1 MEPTLTAWTLSTI
14 LALAPATSKG
24 ETADQ
29 YRERLAGIAED
40 ITAVV
45 EQSAPLP
52 GLTGEQTLA
61 LVLATAHQESAGFS
75 YGIDRGTVLGD
86 HGQSFCLMQIR
97 ARRGRVP
104 THDPV
109 ARTWTGADL
118 IADRRKCVAAGVAM
132 LRDAMTMCAAKGM
145 KGPALISPYLV
156 GRCKVEPVSTARWH
170 FSRRLAPTASLG
182 KKGRNNAT

>member
-29 YRERLAGIAED
+29 YRARLGRIAAD
-40 ITAVV
+40 VTAVV
-45 EQSAPLP
+45 ERSAPLP

-61 LVLATAHQESAGFS
+61 LVLATAHQESAGFQRN
-75 YGIDRGTVLGD
+75 IDDGTLLGD

-97 ARRGRVP
+97 ARKGHVP
-104 THDPV
+104 THDAV

-145 KGPALISPYLV
+145 KGSALISPYLV
-156 GRCKVEPVSTARWH
+156 GRCKIEPVSTARWL
-170 FSRRLAPTASLG
+170 FSRRLAPIASL
-182 KKGRNNAT
+182 KKGRTNAT